1 MIISTITDKGIT
13 LTGHA
18 NYAPAGKDI
27 VCACVSAIWQTFT
40 ACCEG
45 EIYDGTDIHTYE
57 KPKEETEREKVLFE
71 ALVTGLELVAGAY
84 PHHVR
89 IIKKKDAK
97 A

>member
-1 MIISTITDKGIT
+1 MITVTETDKGIT

-18 NYAPAGKDI
+18 NYAPCGQDI

-40 ACCEG
+40 ACCAG
-45 EIYDGTDIHTYE
+45 EIYDGTDIHTYT
-57 KPKEETEREKVLFE
+57 KPKKETERENTLFE

-89 IIKKKDAK
+89 IIKKDAK

>member
-18 NYAPAGKDI
+18 GYAPRGQDI

-45 EIYDGTDIHTYE
+45 EVMDATDIHTYE
-57 KPKEETEREKVLFE
+57 KPKEETERENTLFE

-84 PHHVR
+84 PNHIR
-89 IIKKKDAK
+89 IIKKDAK